1 MKGLTLDAGA
11 LIALERRDRRVAALL
26 KVAQS
31 HRLEIAV
38 PTGVVGQVWRD
49 GARQSLLARLLG
61 ADDVE
66 LVVLDAQTARTS
78 GVLCGRSGTADVI
91 DASVVLCARE
101 REHKVLTSEPDELL
115 KLDASLDL
123 HVV

>member
-26 KVAQS
+26 SVAQS

-38 PTGVVGQVWRD
+38 PTGVIGQVWRG
-49 GARQSLLARLLG
+49 GARQALLARLLG
-61 ADDVE
+61 ADDVD
-66 LVVLDAQTARTS
+66 LVVLDAETARAS
-78 GVLCGRSGTADVI
+78 GVLCGRAGTADVI
-91 DASVVLCARE
+91 DASVALCARA
-101 REHKVLTSEPDELL
+101 REHKVLTSDPEDLL
-115 KLDASLDL
+115 ALDASLDL

>member
-11 LIALERRDRRVAALL
+11 LIALERRDRRVAAML

-31 HRLEIAV
+31 HRLEISV
-38 PTGVVGQVWRD
+38 PTGVIGQVWRD
-49 GARQSLLARLLG
+49 GSRQALLARLLA

-66 LVVLDAQTARTS
+66 LVVLDAETARAA
-78 GVLCGRSGTADVI
+78 GVLCGRSRTKDVI
-91 DASVVLCARE
+91 DASVALCARA
-101 REHKVLTSEPDELL
+101 REHKVLTSDPDDLL
-115 KLDASLDL
+115 ALDASLDL

>member
-31 HRLEIAV
+31 HGLEISV

-49 GARQSLLARLLG
+49 GSRQAVIARVLG
-61 ADDVE
+61 ANDVE
-66 LVVLDAQTARTS
+66 LVVLDAETARAS
-78 GVLCGRSGTADVI
+78 GVLCGRAGTSDVI
-91 DASVVLCARE
+91 DASVALCARE
-101 REHKVLTSEPDELL
+101 RGHKVLTSDPDDLRA
-115 KLDASLDL
+115 LDSSLEL